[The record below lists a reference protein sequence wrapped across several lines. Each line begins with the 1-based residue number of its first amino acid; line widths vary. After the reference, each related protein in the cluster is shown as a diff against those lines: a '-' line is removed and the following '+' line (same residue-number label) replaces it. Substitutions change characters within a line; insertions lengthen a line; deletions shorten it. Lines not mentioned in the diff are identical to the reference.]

1 MSEQNESFLKKSF
14 GGTSRSERD
23 ERIRQYIVHQ
33 LKGGAKFSEV
43 VRDEYVLRYA
53 SPDEVDELVRN
64 DPKLAQLQREA
75 LTQEFESDELKPEH
89 PTAAARGQASEE
101 PQRQSGATAAD
112 KGKETGRIAGR

>member
-14 GGTSRSERD
+14 GGTSDSERD
-23 ERIRQYIVHQ
+23 EKIRQYIVHQ
-33 LKGGAKFSEV
+33 LKGGAKLSEV

-75 LTQEFESDELKPEH
+75 LTQEFESDELKPEY

-101 PQRQSGATAAD
+101 PRRQSGATAAD